1 MSVCVCAQF
10 LAMMGI
16 NNTDFEAQVEEKEC
30 MTMFRMLDK
39 TGSGFL
45 TPDAALHDM
54 VAKCLSTSATHYNH
68 ESSSS
73 PAADRVV
80 EKMIRQADLDGDGK
94 LNYEEFIQLVKL
106 VYYEDDAE
114 TLALT
119 LIAGRRRDPDA
130 NPNWRTT
137 KRLPATD
144 GS

>member
-1 MSVCVCAQF
+1 MSVCRCAQF

-30 MTMFRMLDK
+30 MTMFRILDK

-54 VAKCLSTSATHYNH
+54 VAKCLSTAP
-68 ESSSS
+68 SSS

-119 LIAGRRRDPDA
+119 LIGGRRRDPNA